1 MTTCHPSL
9 LMHSN
14 TDLSVYVKLTGKGF
28 LKKLDKL
35 DGGLMTRC
43 QNCLS
48 DNAISHAE
56 TN

>member
-1 MTTCHPSL
+1 
-9 LMHSN
+9 MHSN

-28 LKKLDKL
+28 LKKLDKP
-35 DGGLMTRC
+35 DGGLVTRC